1 VASAWERFSAA
12 DTLIYVDL
20 PLLTHYRWVTFIKG
34 LFASPKG
41 WPENSPLWSSTLS
54 TGVLDWPPLDHLWI
68 GRNRGRNRALQ
79 RCRSMANI
87 GA

>member
-1 VASAWERFSAA
+1 MASAWERFSAA

-20 PLLTHYRWVTFIKG
+20 PLLTHYRWVTLIKG

-54 TGVLDWPPLDHLWI
+54 TGVLDWPPSI
-68 GRNRGRNRALQ
+68 ISGSAEIAAIPALSAIDQ
-79 RCRSMANI
+79 HSRKHPC
-87 GA
+87 

>member
-54 TGVLDWPPLDHLWI
+54 TGVLDWPPSI
-68 GRNRGRNRALQ
+68 ISGSAEIAAIPALSAIDQ
-79 RCRSMANI
+79 HSRKHPC
-87 GA
+87 